1 MRLYLY
7 TQSKVFKQAS
17 WSLGVAVGLGLSA
30 DKKTNLQRRTTVARD
45 ARFLY

>member
-30 DKKTNLQRRTTVARD
+30 LRGQKNQTSNVRRN
-45 ARFLY
+45 